1 MKSIREWE
9 FIVADPTGFT
19 RAEAVCIHAALM
31 EAKNKIE
38 ANSSAIIKNEGR
50 DVYDT
55 VWRNIGTALEKITTM
70 AKAAIEG
77 EGHESE

>member
-1 MKSIREWE
+1 
-9 FIVADPTGFT
+9 VANPTGFT

-31 EAKNKIE
+31 EAKNKLE
-38 ANSSAIIKNEGR
+38 LKSHEIIKANGK

-77 EGHESE
+77 ENDASI